1 VERRLARLG
10 DRHGQVALTGH
21 SRGGHYV
28 RALGHRRPEL
38 VSHAISIGAGLRQ
51 MLAVSYPTRA
61 AAGRARSPLC
71 LTEGLRLQ
79 LWPRLHSR
87 RSAYSR
93 LPDEHLFEGRRV
105 MRYAEGVE

>member
-10 DRHGQVALTGH
+10 EHPGRVALTGH
-21 SRGGHYV
+21 SRGRHYV

-38 VSHAISIGAGLRQ
+38 ASHAISIGAGLRQ

-71 LTEGLRLQ
+71 LTEACDCSFGRDFTAAF
-79 LWPRLHSR
+79 
-87 RSAYSR
+87 SADSR
-93 LPDEHLFEGRRV
+93 LPDEHLFEGRRGHAL
-105 MRYAEGVE
+105 RRLR